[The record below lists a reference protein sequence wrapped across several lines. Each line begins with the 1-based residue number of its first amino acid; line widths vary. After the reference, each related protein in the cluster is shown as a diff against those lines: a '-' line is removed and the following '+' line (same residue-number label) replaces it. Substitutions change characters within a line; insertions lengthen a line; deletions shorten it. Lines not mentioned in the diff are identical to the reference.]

1 MLKVQT
7 FGLASDDSVW
17 NHGHMTIRH
26 VTEWRVKMFMVQ
38 LRDIRVPDF
47 SVHTFSPRLYSPV
60 AKWTFQSKTLQSW
73 TVQSKT
79 FQSWTFQSKTFQSW
93 TFQSQTLQSNWK
105 MNFSVPEFWVQ
116 HQNDKKNWAPLFLIE
131 YNCIIS
137 TWGQGFCTDT
147 SVVI

>member
-47 SVHTFSPRLYSPV
+47 SVHTFSPWLFSLDGLV
-60 AKWTFQSKTLQSW
+60 
-73 TVQSKT
+73 
-79 FQSWTFQSKTFQSW
+79 
-93 TFQSQTLQSNWK
+93 
-105 MNFSVPEFWVQ
+105 NFSVPDFSVLNFRVLDVSVLNVWTEKSGPLMSL
-116 HQNDKKNWAPLFLIE
+116 NRSMNWSLPERI
-131 YNCIIS
+131 YNS
-137 TWGQGFCTDT
+137 RYSNVVPAMFT
-147 SVVI
+147 S